1 MRFLEP
7 EQPMPQLDREEYIE
21 QAYFWKMFL
30 ERIADGV
37 PAQEVIVQVG
47 EEILSTTRLPMALD
61 FLAGELRHKG
71 LLSDG
76 MSMMSHYFAP
86 FQAFLMRRAEDETAK
101 FDLRIALQILQ
112 HEAEY
117 RATEDASPSGLFLF
131 LFECLARN
139 RLGYHDGIQAIADD
153 SMFDAGW
160 RQWMLWVRQQLG
172 AAEFCEFLYMRSEFA
187 VEEKRRSTRDPDWK
201 ANVPI
206 LFGVREGRIAKANR
220 GKDPLYM
227 FAALQRQL
235 GYPAVPRP
243 DPKDNEKLIHPVIED
258 RLQLLEKRLTL
269 VEQELKEGGID
280 LTEFYKRADVQD
292 G

>member
-1 MRFLEP
+1 MS
-7 EQPMPQLDREEYIE
+7 QLDREEYIE

-37 PAQEVIVQVG
+37 PAQEIIVQVG
-47 EEILSTTRLPMALD
+47 EEILSTTKLPMALD
-61 FLAGELRHKG
+61 FLVGEIRHKG

-76 MSMMSHYFAP
+76 MTLMPHYFTQ
-86 FQAFLMRRAEDETAK
+86 FQAFVMRRAEDETAK
-101 FDLRIALQILQ
+101 FDLLIALQILQ

-117 RATEDASPSGLFLF
+117 RATDDANPRGLFLF

-153 SMFDAGW
+153 SMFDSSW
-160 RQWMLWVRQQLG
+160 REWMLWVRQQLG
-172 AAEFCEFLYMRSEFA
+172 AAEFCEFLYLRSEFA
-187 VEEKRRSTRDPDWK
+187 VEEKRRATGDPDWK
-201 ANVPI
+201 TDVPI
-206 LFGVREGRIAKANR
+206 LFGGREGRSAKANR

-235 GYPAVPRP
+235 GYPEVPKP
-243 DPKDNEKLIHPVIED
+243 DPEEDEKVIHPMIED

-280 LTEFYKRADVQD
+280 LTEFYKQADVQD